1 MRVSIA
7 ASRRSRLGEAAAL
20 TGVDLDE
27 GNAGRAKAALEGEM
41 IGTGRLEDDAL
52 DRRLRGPLHERPM
65 PALVVGEATAR
76 AVGQAMSA
84 EMVFRHIDPDG
95 IILPSLP
102 RLCSSFGARP
112 RVSVQA
118 EGKDEGDPTPTRPV
132 KRSAN
137 SRSVPR
143 RFSAKSH
150 ETSELLLDRGGRK
163 GTTRT
168 TDIVGSRRYV
178 RFR

>member
-1 MRVSIA
+1 
-7 ASRRSRLGEAAAL
+7 
-20 TGVDLDE
+20 
-27 GNAGRAKAALEGEM
+27 
-41 IGTGRLEDDAL
+41 
-52 DRRLRGPLHERPM
+52 M
-65 PALVVGEATAR
+65 PALVVRLA
-76 AVGQAMSA
+76 
-84 EMVFRHIDPDG
+84 DG
-95 IILPSLP
+95 SRRRPGDERRDGLSTHRRRWIILPSFP
-102 RLCSSFGARP
+102 RLCLSFGARP

-118 EGKDEGDPTPTRPV
+118 EGKDEGDPTLTRPV

-168 TDIVGSRRYV
+168 TDTVGSRRYV